1 MLLSD
6 RDEIEDIEGLDS
18 ALLEILSLEQL
29 RQDMEGLRDEIVLS
43 LMPGGEA
50 TL

>member
-6 RDEIEDIEGLDS
+6 RDEIEDIEGLDA

-29 RQDMEGLRDEIVLS
+29 REDMEGLRDEIVLS
-43 LMPGGEA
+43 LMPGEA